1 MSLMT
6 RGEGAGF
13 TLKDFSLTE
22 WLSPPQPGRRLL
34 GWLGPLLVTAFAA
47 FFRFDRL
54 GQPHAVVFDETFY
67 AKDALALLKFGVE
80 HSTIDK
86 DLADPLILQ
95 GDTDTI
101 WTDGGSFVAHPPA
114 GKWMI
119 ASGEWLFGMTP
130 FGWRFAAAL
139 FGTLS
144 VLVLARVT
152 RRMTRSTL
160 LGTGAGLLLA
170 LDGLHLVASRTAILD
185 VFVMFWVLAAFGC
198 LVVDRDVA
206 RARLADRVDDLRFG
220 PGLGMRWW
228 RLGAGICL
236 GLACGTKWSAIF
248 FVAAFGVMTFL
259 WDSGARRAAGIRR
272 PFVGALR
279 HDALPAFVSV
289 VVVSAVT
296 YVATWAGWFASDI
309 GWGRHWADERG
320 GTFSFVPAPLR
331 SLWHYHAQVMGFH
344 TGLDDKHRYQS
355 WPWDWPLLR
364 RPVAFY
370 YSEPSGCGAAKCSR
384 EVLGVGTP
392 AIWWAALLAL
402 AVLLGWWLVHR
413 DWRAGA
419 ALLGYGAGLLPWF
432 YYAAG
437 DRTMFAFYATPMI
450 PFMVLAIVLALGLL
464 LGPADDSG
472 RRLVGATL
480 SGAYMLTVLANF
492 YLLHPILT
500 ARVLTYDA
508 WRFRI
513 WFDSWI

>member
-1 MSLMT
+1 MSVMT
-6 RGEGAGF
+6 RGERAA
-13 TLKDFSLTE
+13 
-22 WLSPPQPGRRLL
+22 WLSLPRPGHRLL

-54 GQPHAVVFDETFY
+54 GEPHAVVFDETYY
-67 AKDALALLKFGVE
+67 AKDGLALLKFGVE
-80 HSTIDK
+80 HSTIKDAKGK
-86 DLADPLILQ
+86 DLADPLILK
-95 GDTDTI
+95 GDTDGI
-101 WTDGGSFVAHPPA
+101 WTDGGSFVAHPPV

-119 ASGEWLFGMTP
+119 AGGEWLFGMTP

-139 FGTLS
+139 VGTLS
-144 VLVLARVT
+144 VLILARVA
-152 RRMTRSTL
+152 RRMTGSTL
-160 LGTGAGLLLA
+160 LGTAAGLLLA

-185 VFVMFWVLAAFGC
+185 IFVMFWVLAAFGC
-198 LVVDRDVA
+198 LVVDRDIA
-206 RARLADRVDDLRFG
+206 RARLADRVGDLRYG

-228 RLGAGICL
+228 RLGAGVCL
-236 GLACGTKWSAIF
+236 GLACGTKWSGVF
-248 FVAAFGVMTFL
+248 FVVAFGVMTFL
-259 WDSGARRAAGIRR
+259 WDSGARRAAGIHR
-272 PFVGALR
+272 PVAGALR

-289 VVVSAVT
+289 AVVSAVT
-296 YVATWAGWFASDI
+296 YVASWAGWFASDI
-309 GWGRHWADERG
+309 GWGRHWADGRG

-331 SLWHYHAQVMGFH
+331 SLWHYHAEVMGFH
-344 TGLDDKHRYQS
+344 TRLDDAHRYQS

-384 EVLGVGTP
+384 EILGVGTP
-392 AIWWAALLAL
+392 AVWWAAIAAL

-419 ALLGYGAGLLPWF
+419 TLLGYGTGLLPWF
-432 YYAAG
+432 YYAAD

-464 LGPADDSG
+464 LGPAEESR
-472 RRLVGATL
+472 RRLLGATL
-480 SGAYMLTVLANF
+480 SGAYVLTVLANF

-500 ARVLTYDA
+500 AKVITYDA

-513 WFDSWI
+513 WFDTWI